1 METCERCGADA
12 VDARGLCQN
21 CGWNAA
27 FHHYE
32 DLENSSPS
40 LGETRAADAQ
50 FARGVAG
57 RASSAASQGRDY
69 GASLYTPPGNLSNFS
84 NLSTGAPTPHGGGY
98 GAPARVSGD
107 ARYCGTC
114 GARIEPGQ
122 AFCGQC
128 GTPVTSPSNGDRG
141 TSFSPSAQNGGP
153 SQYRVGDNQDWATND
168 ADARTEMF
176 SPAVAAHGGYGSGG
190 NQGGLRY
197 QSGTPYNQGGYSTGY
212 PAASANG
219 SARSTRILW
228 GVLCLV
234 GSAISAIAAI
244 VVAIIAF
251 AH

>member
-1 METCERCGADA
+1 

-27 FHHYE
+27 INRYE

-50 FARGVAG
+50 YAWGAAGGAQGTAGPGPVA
-57 RASSAASQGRDY
+57 APQGRDY
-69 GASLYTPPGNLSNFS
+69 GTSLYTQPGGNLANGSQVS
-84 NLSTGAPTPHGGGY
+84 RGGY

-114 GARIEPGQ
+114 GARIETGQ

-128 GTPVTSPSNGDRG
+128 GTPVTSPSNGDLG
-141 TSFSPSAQNGGP
+141 TSFSPSPQSNARP
-153 SQYRVGDNQDWATND
+153 SQYRVGDNQDWATVD
-168 ADARTEMF
+168 GEAHTEMF
-176 SPAVAAHGGYGSGG
+176 SPAVAARGGYNSD

-197 QSGTPYNQGGYSTGY
+197 PSGTPYSQNGYQSGY
-212 PAASANG
+212 PVAARG
-219 SARSTRILW
+219 SARGSRILF

-234 GSAISAIAAI
+234 GSAISGIAAI
-244 VVAIIAF
+244 VVAILAF
-251 AH
+251 GH